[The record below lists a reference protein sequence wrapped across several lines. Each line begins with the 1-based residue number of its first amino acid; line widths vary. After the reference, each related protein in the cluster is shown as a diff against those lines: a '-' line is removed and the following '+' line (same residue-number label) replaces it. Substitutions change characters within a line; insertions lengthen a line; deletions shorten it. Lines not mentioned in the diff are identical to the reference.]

1 MTILEFVEK
10 ISALSNLELS
20 ELIKQLEEKFGLNK

>member
-10 ISALSNLELS
+10 ISSLSNLELS

>member
-1 MTILEFVEK
+1 MTILDFVEK
-10 ISALSNLELS
+10 ISSLSNLELS